1 MYIQRKQAFD
11 LFREYLQDYTAV
23 IQNHNSYLDDLTTDS
38 DWSFVIKAQ
47 ALVESIT
54 TNAILA
60 NIGDNRLR
68 KTVEVMPLVG
78 EEASKLAIAKSLGL
92 LTKAQRR
99 FIKKLASLR
108 NKLAHRAD
116 CADFTFDE
124 FFGGFNDGDKRDWQ
138 ESVTWFANTKELKEK
153 WKHIAIDD
161 PRNTIYVGIFIL
173 VWLLELDGFKT
184 QYMRKLDE
192 TASNVTS
199 ELLSQLIE
207 N

>member
-1 MYIQRKQAFD
+1 MYIQRKQALD
-11 LFREYLQDYTAV
+11 LFREYLQDFTTV
-23 IQNHNSYLDDLTTDS
+23 IESHNSYLDDLSTDS

-47 ALVESIT
+47 ALVESIAT
-54 TNAILA
+54 KSILA
-60 NIGDNRLR
+60 NIGDDRLR

-78 EEASKLAIAKSLGL
+78 EEVSKLAIAKSLGL
-92 LTKAQRR
+92 LTKEQRR

-116 CADFTFDE
+116 YADFTFNE
-124 FFGGFNDGDKRDWQ
+124 FFGAFNDRDKSDWQ
-138 ESVTWFANTKELKEK
+138 ESIAWFANTKELKEK

-173 VWLLELDGFKT
+173 VGLLELDGFKT

-199 ELLSQLIE
+199 DLLSQLIE